1 MSHICGL
8 HRRIPADVDI
18 DNKLDDL
25 INRKQELASAK
36 KEYEEVDAQIKKKIG
51 ERAKVITGQYLIERK
66 SFVKKTFT
74 VPESVQYRI
83 NIKRL

>member
-1 MSHICGL
+1 M
-8 HRRIPADVDI
+8 
-18 DNKLDDL
+18 
-25 INRKQELASAK
+25 K

-51 ERAKVITGQYLIERK
+51 EREKVLTGHYLIERK
-66 SFVKKTFT
+66 SFVKKAFT